1 MVIQDSRQGL
11 HPIFNEKNKDLVHKF
26 QLELSTIQYV
36 VYSSNFMLLKSLK
49 PVNIWS
55 EEWFY

>member
-11 HPIFNEKNKDLVHKF
+11 HPIFNEKNKDLVQKS

-55 EEWFY
+55 EGMVF